1 MARQALDADG
11 LGLIFGR
18 NVWQR
23 GYDDSLRFVESLRE
37 VLAAHPSE

>member
-1 MARQALDADG
+1 MDAGG

-18 NVWQR
+18 NDWQR

-37 VLAAHPSE
+37 ILATHPSE